1 MVDAEGACCPRSGQV
16 SDEGCSGCFLTC
28 TSPTQKPAFL
38 DSHYCYSILAKSH
51 TSLKWDIPAHTDP
64 LLPVPLTC
72 AGAYTLLPGQYKPA
86 ACSLPQTGTIN
97 IVPSLER
104 LLKAK
109 QLSGQHCKQP
119 VLQADLHSLFIAACC
134 AACSRVWRHA
144 TAWQPIS
151 STSII
156 PA

>member
-1 MVDAEGACCPRSGQV
+1 MKDAQV
-16 SDEGCSGCFLTC
+16 VFCLAHLPPKNLPFWTPTIVIASWQSLTQASNGTFL
-28 TSPTQKPAFL
+28 P
-38 DSHYCYSILAKSH
+38 
-51 TSLKWDIPAHTDP
+51 IPAHTDP

-109 QLSGQHCKQP
+109 QLSGQAANS
-119 VLQADLHSLFIAACC
+119 ADRSA
-134 AACSRVWRHA
+134 
-144 TAWQPIS
+144 
-151 STSII
+151 
-156 PA
+156 